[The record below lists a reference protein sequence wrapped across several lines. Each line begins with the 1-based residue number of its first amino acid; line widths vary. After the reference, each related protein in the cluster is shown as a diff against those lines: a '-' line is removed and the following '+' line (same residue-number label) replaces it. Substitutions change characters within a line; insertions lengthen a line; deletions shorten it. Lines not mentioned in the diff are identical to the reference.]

1 MGREFYGILML
12 IFFIIVA
19 VALAVKS
26 ESQTREHE
34 KIINEIEEKN
44 KEDQKNENKWIW
56 KNSIRE
62 DFRRA

>member
-34 KIINEIEEKN
+34 KIINEIKEKY
-44 KEDQKNENKWIW
+44 KEDQKNENK
-56 KNSIRE
+56 
-62 DFRRA
+62 